1 MPKQTRNGSM
11 DALKVLSI
19 FLIILHHFALR
30 THWVPVTLLNP
41 NGLPLGLSDRTIVI
55 DTLLAGG
62 KVGVDLFIMI
72 TGYFMIRSTAKL
84 KSIVTVWVEATI
96 ISLLVLAVV
105 NRFDISGQTFSMTLL
120 IKALFP
126 AVFAQYWFITAYT
139 LLFFAI
145 PWLNQWFLGLTDQHQ
160 RQALGW
166 SFAILAGYATIYYR
180 FGMTFSY
187 VLWFFFLYL
196 SGAYLRLHKQ
206 QVQSIATGKIWQWL
220 GGVLVVGVILNVILA
235 AVFAH
240 AQSPIA
246 RVLTNFNWD
255 QTMFY
260 TRDAS
265 PWAFAA
271 AVPVFMLFMR
281 GHLQARRW
289 LQYAARCAFAA
300 YLLHDSAFLGQDF
313 LWTNVVGARHLTAN
327 LAIVSTGL
335 VSAVLIY
342 FGSVI
347 IFTCLFPLRQGLLRL
362 LTPMITKGQRWFVS
376 VVPAPPTAG
385 REQ

>member
-1 MPKQTRNGSM
+1 M
-11 DALKVLSI
+11 DALKVFSI

-30 THWVPVTLLNP
+30 THWMSMTTLNP
-41 NGLPLGLSDRTIVI
+41 NGLPMGLSARTIII
-55 DTLLAGG
+55 DSLLAGG
-62 KVGVDLFIMI
+62 KLGVDLFIMI

-96 ISLLVLAVV
+96 ISLLVFAVV
-105 NRFDISGQTFSMTLL
+105 NGFHISGQTFSPTLFL
-120 IKALFP
+120 KALFP

-145 PWLNQWFLGLTDQHQ
+145 PWLNQWFLGLTDQYR

-166 SFAILAGYATIYYR
+166 SFAILACYTTVYYR
-180 FGMTFSY
+180 SGMTFSY
-187 VLWFFFLYL
+187 VTWFFFLYL
-196 SGAYLRLHKQ
+196 SGAYLRLNREQ
-206 QVQSIATGKIWQWL
+206 ILSIATRNIWRWL
-220 GGVLVVGVILNVILA
+220 SVVLVLGVLLNVVLTFI
-235 AVFAH
+235 FAH
-240 AQSPIA
+240 PQSPIA

-271 AVPVFMLFMR
+271 AVPIFMLFMR

-327 LAIVSTGL
+327 WAIVGTGL

-362 LTPMITKGQRWFVS
+362 LTPVITKGQRWFVS
-376 VVPAPPTAG
+376 LVPGPPTAG
-385 REQ
+385 REE